1 MYHALHASGHTDR
14 YIIQDL
20 AIPADDAPKFI
31 EYVDAAFGL
40 YPLWLCPLRHDT
52 RKSMGHAR
60 PYCGEIDGIAVKEGC
75 EGEYINV
82 GVWGPGP
89 QEESEYVR
97 VNRELEE
104 KVKALGGL
112 KWLYARVFYTEE
124 EFWGI
129 YDKERYTALREKYGA
144 TSLPTVWDKVKDRK
158 GREDVGGGARG
169 ALRRFVKRWGLLSG
183 FYGVYKAVLG
193 GDYLL
198 MKKKK
203 KTQ

>member
-1 MYHALHASGHTDR
+1 MYHALHASGHTDG

-20 AIPADDAPKFI
+20 AIPAGNAAKFI
-31 EYVDAAFGL
+31 EYVDAAFGR
-40 YPLWLCPLRHDT
+40 YPLWLCPLRKDA
-52 RKSMGHAR
+52 RASMGHPR
-60 PYCGEIDGIAVKEGC
+60 PYCGEVGGIEKGEGY
-75 EGEYINV
+75 EGEYVNV

-89 QEESEYVR
+89 QDEGEYVR
-97 VNRELEE
+97 VNRGLEG
-104 KVKALGGL
+104 KVRELGGL

-144 TSLPTVWDKVKDRK
+144 TSLPTVWDKVRDKR
-158 GREDVGGGARG
+158 GRVDVGGGVRG
-169 ALRRFVKRWGLLSG
+169 GLRRFVKRWGLLSG

-198 MKKKK
+198 LK
-203 KTQ
+203 KTL